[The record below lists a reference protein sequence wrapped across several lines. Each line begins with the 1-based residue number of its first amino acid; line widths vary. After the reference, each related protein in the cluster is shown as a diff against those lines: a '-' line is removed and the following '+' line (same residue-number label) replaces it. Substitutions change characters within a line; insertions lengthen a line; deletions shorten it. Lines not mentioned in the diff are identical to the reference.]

1 VIIVRKAMTDKECNN
16 VVDIESEMLYYDVSR
31 DEVTTLSL
39 ITYISGWRLMLLSRV
54 AVSGDVVDFKFVS
67 QPTSSIH

>member
-1 VIIVRKAMTDKECNN
+1 MTDKECNN
-16 VVDIESEMLYYDVSR
+16 IVDIESEMLYYDVSR

>member
-1 VIIVRKAMTDKECNN
+1 MTDKECNN